1 VGVGVWCVCPL
12 QEAAAEQQREFERAR
27 AVMEAQLRQLSAH
40 MSSKEALIAAL
51 QRSEAEARLLSQQYQ
66 VGEVEWGRGGGVLQ
80 HSMCMRRE
88 YRAEVCVHPVHSMVY
103 SVHLTC

>member
-1 VGVGVWCVCPL
+1 VTLWHQLAVPCPARVCAL

-66 VGEVEWGRGGGVLQ
+66 VRGGGQ
-80 HSMCMRRE
+80 ERGCSSPG
-88 YRAEVCVHPVHSMVY
+88 VCAHGRKVAGQCVRMHCS
-103 SVHLTC
+103 L